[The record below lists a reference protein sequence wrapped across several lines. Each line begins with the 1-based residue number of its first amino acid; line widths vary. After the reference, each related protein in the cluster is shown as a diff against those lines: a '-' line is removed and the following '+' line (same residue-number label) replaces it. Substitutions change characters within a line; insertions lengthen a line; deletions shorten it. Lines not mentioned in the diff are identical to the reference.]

1 MRLRVTVPTLSL
13 TYSSRFNLPN
23 PGNDSRV
30 GGIGNSVRFVLSDAI
45 MEYAGY
51 EDVLGDEISTSLQD
65 QVLSNASFTVEY
77 AQEAYVSK

>member
-1 MRLRVTVPTLSL
+1 
-13 TYSSRFNLPN
+13 
-23 PGNDSRV
+23 V